1 MKCKVMIDYLTFSLK
16 NWEPSDVIRGVL
28 GMDPALFEDPGFGLL
43 GYGQALKFSDIF
55 VLYQPRENEYFQDMG
70 VCVSM
75 SGNGCRVF
83 ESMSSFGR
91 DGSAFPALFE
101 RLVAD
106 ETFNVSR
113 LDIACDDHEGVLDMD
128 AVVDKVQKNE
138 LNTRSSK
145 RSVVVSYDGTQKN
158 GVTAYI
164 GAASSDFR
172 IRIYDK
178 GLEQGIEEHW
188 LRVEMV
194 MRGSHA
200 KSFVLN
206 LTGGQAIGQLAAQVL
221 NDKLSFIER
230 DDSNIS
236 RCSVCDWWAAFVD
249 ELEAVR
255 LVSREAAQHAV
266 EHIQEWIASQV
277 GPSLAVLFE
286 TVGWSRIFELAVS
299 SQKRLS
305 DRQRALIKDFNSLS
319 PALG

>member
-28 GMDPALFEDPGFGLL
+28 GMDPELFEDPGFGLL

-55 VLYQPRENEYFQDMG
+55 ILYQPRENDYFQDMG

-83 ESMSSFGR
+83 ESMSSLSR
-91 DGSAFPALFE
+91 DGSAFPSLFE

-106 ETFNVSR
+106 DTFNVSR
-113 LDIACDDHEGVLDMD
+113 LDIACDDHDGALDMD
-128 AVVDKVQKNE
+128 RVLEKVEHNE
-138 LNTRSSK
+138 LNSRMSK
-145 RSVVVSYDGTQKN
+145 RSIVVSYDGMQKN
-158 GVTAYI
+158 GATAYI

-178 GLEQGIEEHW
+178 GLEQGIGDHW

-194 MRGSHA
+194 MRGANA

-221 NDKLSFIER
+221 NDKLSFIDR

-249 ELEAVR
+249 ELESVR
-255 LVSREAAQHAV
+255 LVSREAVQHAV
-266 EHIQEWIASQV
+266 EHIQEWITSQV
-277 GPSLAVLFE
+277 GPSLAVLFD
-286 TVGWSRIFELAVS
+286 TVGWPRIFELAIS
-299 SQKRLS
+299 SKQRLS
-305 DRQRALIKDFNSLS
+305 DRQRALIKDFNSFA